1 MGTEVELKLAL
12 APEATTR
19 LKRHALLKGHKP
31 TRRRLLSLYF
41 DTPGFALSKRGVAL
55 RLRRL
60 GYHWVQ
66 TMKAEAESIGACTTR
81 PEWEVAITGN
91 QPDLS
96 VLPDEARALLAD
108 IRADDL
114 RVCFSTEFTRTAWH
128 IEREGGALELALD
141 QGAVRVGQ
149 ASDPICEVEL
159 ELKGG
164 DDAHLFAVARDFLE
178 ALPFTLEPRSKAERG
193 YLLAG
198 AIHAAPARGDKPKLY
213 SGQDAGAAWRA
224 MVASALSHLIANV
237 PGALAGDD
245 PEYLHQIRVAV
256 RRLRTM
262 LSLARDLS
270 LDGSLWDED
279 LRWLMGELSPARDWD
294 VLVVDT
300 LPKLDLPW
308 AGTPNMQALL
318 ERIAER
324 RVEANKRARAALT
337 SGRFVRLMLEAEE
350 GMLEA
355 PNLGVTVDGWAI
367 RVLDRR
373 LKRLKRLGKD
383 FAALDAVGQH
393 ALRITAKRLRYS
405 AEAFVALHGKSA
417 RSYLTRLGRL
427 QDGLGIANDV
437 IVAHGLLKEFART
450 EHAHAAGLVEGFM
463 TSQARKRGAH
473 LQRLYRRLIDTRPYW
488 V

>member
-1 MGTEVELKLAL
+1 
-12 APEATTR
+12 
-19 LKRHALLKGHKP
+19 
-31 TRRRLLSLYF
+31 
-41 DTPGFALSKRGVAL
+41 
-55 RLRRL
+55 
-60 GYHWVQ
+60 
-66 TMKAEAESIGACTTR
+66 
-81 PEWEVAITGN
+81 
-91 QPDLS
+91 
-96 VLPDEARALLAD
+96 
-108 IRADDL
+108 
-114 RVCFSTEFTRTAWH
+114 
-128 IEREGGALELALD
+128 
-141 QGAVRVGQ
+141 
-149 ASDPICEVEL
+149 
-159 ELKGG
+159 
-164 DDAHLFAVARDFLE
+164 
-178 ALPFTLEPRSKAERG
+178 
-193 YLLAG
+193 
-198 AIHAAPARGDKPKLY
+198 
-213 SGQDAGAAWRA
+213 

-245 PEYLHQIRVAV
+245 PEYLHQVRVAV

-383 FAALDAVGQH
+383 FAALDAAGRH
-393 ALRITAKRLRYS
+393 ALRIAAKRLRYS
-405 AEAFVALHGKSA
+405 AEAFVALHGKLA

-437 IVAHGLLKEFART
+437 IVAHVLLDEFART